1 VLIEYFGLAAV
12 VLMVLFYALEN
23 KHYNFVLLF
32 ALACM
37 GAAIYAYLIKS
48 YPFMLAEAVW
58 SLIAFNRYRQLRSL
72 DHLQNN

>member
-1 VLIEYFGLAAV
+1 MIEYFGLLAV

-23 KHYNFVLLF
+23 AHHRFVLLF

-37 GAAIYAYLIKS
+37 GAAVYAYLIKS

-58 SLIAFNRYRQLRSL
+58 SLVALNRYRHLRAE
-72 DHLQNN
+72 N